1 MKTSVFAVCVVVF
14 LFCGITHA
22 GLSDGLVAYYPF
34 NGNANDESGNGHNG
48 TVHGATLA
56 TDRLSHTNGAYYFDN
71 VNDWIDLGPEANLF
85 PNSTFSVVIWIKAP
99 TIKTNF
105 TNVGVIGDYT
115 ESTTPFWAV
124 HMCDNA
130 YADYFPGR
138 ILFSIRSTQSGSEVW
153 LASSSRLDDDIWHCI
168 VAVRDANAGAIDL
181 YVDGVLNGSVNATK
195 SAVWSDQN
203 IVVARHIP
211 SGGRYSVLTGD
222 DIRIY
227 NRALSASE
235 VQQLYQGQGTCSKE
249 VVKFTSGTPAKAA
262 DVNANF
268 DALNCQI
275 QALKAIVC
283 KNEPTA
289 SVCQ

>member
-1 MKTSVFAVCVVVF
+1 MKTKVFAVCVVVF

-34 NGNANDESGNGHNG
+34 NGNANDESGNGNNG
-48 TVHGATLA
+48 IVHGATLT
-56 TDRLSHTNGAYYFDN
+56 TDRSGNANSAYSFNGVSNFLQMGNSLLPKGSKSRTLSVWVLTDLIFNSENSVPTVLAYGSNSCDQQCAVRIFQNG
-71 VNDWIDLGPEANLF
+71 NLF
-85 PNSTFSVVIWIKAP
+85 FNFWCEGDFS
-99 TIKTNF
+99 
-105 TNVGVIGDYT
+105 
-115 ESTTPFWAV
+115 STTKVPVNEWIHIVMIYDEYSALAKIYQNGV
-124 HMCDNA
+124 EVGSKNLT
-130 YADYFPGR
+130 PNTVLSSNGLIVGR
-138 ILFSIRSTQSGSEVW
+138 HNEFQSPTYWFFKGK
-153 LASSSRLDDDIWHCI
+153 I
-168 VAVRDANAGAIDL
+168 
-181 YVDGVLNGSVNATK
+181 
-195 SAVWSDQN
+195 
-203 IVVARHIP
+203 
-211 SGGRYSVLTGD
+211 D

-227 NRALSASE
+227 NRACSYSE
-235 VQQLYQGQGTCSKE
+235 IQELYKGQSGTCSKE